1 MDLPS
6 WEHELKVD
14 LEIIDALLT
23 SMNKI
28 TAADDAKLQHVKA
41 LILKKITAPLNPGNK
56 KVLIFTAFAD
66 TADYLYANLAP
77 ELLATHTLH
86 SAKVTGKGAPKCTL
100 KKSYDFGNCSPF
112 SRLTRRRKP
121 PCCQMR
127 RQRSI
132 C

>member
-14 LEIIDALLT
+14 LEIIDALLA

-28 TAADDAKLQHVKA
+28 TPADDAKLQHLKA
-41 LILKKITAPLNPGNK
+41 LVLEKIAAPLNPGNK

-77 ELLATHTLH
+77 ELLATQGCTAPK
-86 SAKVTGKGAPKCTL
+86 SPAKVRRSPRSRRATTSRSCSRSSRRAPRRRPSCCRT
-100 KKSYDFGNCSPF
+100 NRQ
-112 SRLTRRRKP
+112 RLT
-121 PCCQMR
+121 C
-127 RQRSI
+127 
-132 C
+132 

>member
-28 TAADDAKLQHVKA
+28 TAADDAKLQH
-41 LILKKITAPLNPGNK
+41 LKTLVLEKIAAPLNPGNK

-77 ELLATHTLH
+77 ELLATQTLH
-86 SAKVTGKGAPKCTL
+86 SAKSPAKGRRRARSRRAMT
-100 KKSYDFGNCSPF
+100 SRNCSPS
-112 SRLTRRRKP
+112 SRRTRRRKP
-121 PCCQMR
+121 SCCQMR
-127 RQRSI
+127 RQR
-132 C
+132 